1 MARNTSRGRFVLSLA
16 ITLPIAVLAG
26 YVILEFFIH
35 YVMGFLTGSS
45 ALDDLMV
52 GHAYL
57 IASFLLGLIL
67 TVLNWRKVD
76 ELIARYGIP
85 GIVTADDSNPADSKK
100 TAVPKPDVS
109 ISLFVTVKNRDKFEQ
124 RKVFAGRFTIERL
137 RETLQDKGKTKVILT
152 AANGSKLVIA
162 RADQYA
168 LSHDLDPNSLFIK
181 LIRNGKVV
189 FHLETISG
197 EQGSYV
203 SDSERR
209 KATCN
214 FRLVHISTGG
224 PQIGT
229 LQFFGT
235 EKNMRKLF
243 YA

>member
-1 MARNTSRGRFVLSLA
+1 MARNTSRGRTLLSLA
-16 ITLPIAVLAG
+16 VTLPIAVLAG
-26 YVILEFFIH
+26 YVILEVFIN

-76 ELIARYGIP
+76 ALIARYGIP
-85 GIVTADDSNPADSKK
+85 GIVTADDDNPADAKK
-100 TAVPKPDVS
+100 KAAPEPDVS
-109 ISLFVTVKNRDKFEQ
+109 ISLFVTVKNRDLIEQ

-189 FHLETISG
+189 FHLETVSG